1 MKFNIIT
8 IFPEIFDSYINES
21 IIKRACSAGLLDIN
35 PVNLRDFTHDKHHT
49 TDDTPYG
56 GGPGMVMKVEPFY
69 EAIQSVK
76 KTASK
81 KHLVVA
87 MSPQG
92 RTFNQRTAEE
102 YAEKYD
108 EITFLC
114 GRYEGYDARVFE
126 FVDEK
131 LSVGNYVLCGGELP
145 AMIVTEAVSRLI
157 PGVLGDDAS
166 SKSET
171 FSENLDFIEYPQ
183 YTRPDVFEYSEADE
197 DKKLVVPDIL
207 KSGDHAK
214 VDAWRAAQ
222 AQKRKEEKR
231 STT

>member
-8 IFPEIFDSYINES
+8 IFPEIIEAYSGES
-21 IIKRACSAGLLDIN
+21 ILKRACEKDLLEIN
-35 PVNLRDFTHDKHHT
+35 AINLRDFTHDKHKT
-49 TDDTPYG
+49 TDDAPYG

-76 KTASK
+76 KDASK
-81 KHLVVA
+81 KHRIIA

-92 RTFNQRTAEE
+92 RTFNQRVAEE
-102 YAEKYD
+102 YASTYD
-108 EITFLC
+108 EITILC

-131 LSVGNYVLCGGELP
+131 ISIGDFVLCGGELP
-145 AMIVTEAVSRLI
+145 ALAVAEATARLK

-171 FSENLDFIEYPQ
+171 FSESLDFIEYPQ
-183 YTRPDVFEYSEADE
+183 YTRPDVFEYGDAKE
-197 DKKLVVPDIL
+197 KKVLYVPDVL
-207 KSGDHAK
+207 KSGDHK
-214 VDAWRAAQ
+214 KIEAWRKSQ
-222 AQKRKEEKR
+222 SEKQ
-231 STT
+231 SK